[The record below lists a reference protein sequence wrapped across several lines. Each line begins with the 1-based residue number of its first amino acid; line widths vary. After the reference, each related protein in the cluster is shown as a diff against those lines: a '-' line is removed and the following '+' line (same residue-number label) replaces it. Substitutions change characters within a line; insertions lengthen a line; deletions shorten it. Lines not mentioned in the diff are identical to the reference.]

1 MKKKF
6 EIKSHDG
13 PGRIG
18 KIEDELTPKLF
29 YKNDLKIAPYQGS
42 AHNVDREIAE
52 FNVNETLRLAKEH
65 VEECDIAV
73 IQGSKYIDL
82 RIIYCCPN
90 SSVSPPL

>member
-18 KIEDELTPKLF
+18 KVEGELTPKLF
-29 YKNDLKIAPYQGS
+29 FKKDMKIAPNQGS
-42 AHNVDREIAE
+42 AYNVDREIAE
-52 FNVNETLRLAKEH
+52 FNVRETLRLAKENT
-65 VEECDIAV
+65 EECDIAV

-82 RIIYCCPN
+82 RVEC
-90 SSVSPPL
+90 LEK